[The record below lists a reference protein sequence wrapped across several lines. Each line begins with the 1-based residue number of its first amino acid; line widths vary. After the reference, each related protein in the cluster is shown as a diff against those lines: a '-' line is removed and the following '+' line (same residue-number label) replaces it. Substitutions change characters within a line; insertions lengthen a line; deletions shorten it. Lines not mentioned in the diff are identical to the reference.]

1 MPDPYAKT
9 VSDANGPANI
19 TLARVT
25 AVNFENW
32 TVDLETVFSLRP
44 LGPIPFAT
52 PYCHR
57 DHGGGVHF
65 MPEIDSTCYVCTCG
79 DGTHFILGFVLNPTT
94 VAPTE
99 SEALAERLEGSSS
112 GSLERYATIDETDTD
127 PSWRGF
133 RHPLEPGD
141 IYLGTADENQI
152 VVRRGGI
159 VQIGSTGL
167 AQRIYIPV
175 ENVVRDYFQKYQAYS
190 PVGEIEWGH
199 AVLAYGETPSG
210 GTGSV
215 PSSNYFLDENQK
227 NALKTAEETPVL
239 VRYNIK
245 DLTQEDVSKGKY
257 TVEMRVGR
265 LTDETL
271 DTEVDAEHIFA
282 NADLKQG
289 KGSPPEEGITA
300 EEKGVISITIYNH
313 DDGNNKDKVTYA
325 FQLNRDGDNFVFT
338 KGSIRHEIE
347 KDFYAAVHGS
357 ARLDWG
363 EGAKDADGSAYMEFL
378 KSNEFEMAC
387 KKVVMDVLDS
397 VEIKSPHVDINA
409 GTIDLGDS
417 ADDQVV
423 RFQDLENFM
432 KTTFQCLTAWG
443 PSGPMLVPF
452 TPNVGSSSVKVKK

>member
-1 MPDPYAKT
+1 MADPYTKT
-9 VSDANGPANI
+9 VSQSSGPANI
-19 TLARVT
+19 TLAKVT
-25 AVNFENW
+25 SVNFAEW
-32 TVDLETVFSLRP
+32 TVELLTVYTLQP

-57 DHGGGVHF
+57 DHGGGINF
-65 MPEIDSTCYVCTCG
+65 MPEIDSYCYVCSCA
-79 DGTHFILGFVLNPTT
+79 DGTQFIIGFVLNPIT
-94 VAPTE
+94 VQPTLAG
-99 SEALAERLEGSSS
+99 SVSLGAGGAERIE
-112 GSLERYATIDETDTD
+112 AMADQD

-175 ENVVRDYFQKYQAYS
+175 ENVVRDYFQRYQAFS

-199 AVLAYGETPSG
+199 AVLAHGESPSA

-215 PSSNYFLDENQK
+215 PNSNYFLDEDQK

-245 DLTQEDVSKGKY
+245 DLAQEDVSKGKY
-257 TVEMRVGR
+257 TVELRVGR
-265 LTDETL
+265 LTSEAL

-282 NADLKQG
+282 NTDLRQSKG
-289 KGSPPEEGITA
+289 KPEGEGIAA
-300 EEKGVISITIYNH
+300 EEKGVISITIYSH
-313 DDGNNKDKVTYA
+313 DDGDNKDKVTYA

-347 KDFYAAVHGS
+347 KDLYASVHGS
-357 ARLDWG
+357 ARMDWG
-363 EGAKDADGSAYMEFL
+363 SGAKDASDDSYVEFL

-387 KKVVMDVLDS
+387 KKVVMDVLNS

-417 ADDQVV
+417 ADAKVV
-423 RFQDLENFM
+423 RYQDLETFM
-432 KTTFQCLTAWG
+432 KTAFQCVTAWG
-443 PSGPMLVPF
+443 PSGPMVTSF
-452 TPNVGSSSVKVKK
+452 SATPNVGSASVKVKK